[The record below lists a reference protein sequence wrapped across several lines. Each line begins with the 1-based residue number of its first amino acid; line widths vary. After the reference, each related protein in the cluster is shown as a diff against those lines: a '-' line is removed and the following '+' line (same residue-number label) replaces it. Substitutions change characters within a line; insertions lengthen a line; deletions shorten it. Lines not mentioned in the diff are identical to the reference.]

1 MDDRFIALHDFYSM
15 FVHGVFKL
23 LFSNKFLSD
32 QWLPYVSIN
41 IDIPAQLRGKRK
53 FPCCLLCD
61 SAQAFCNVFF
71 NQSNNSAFLSKL
83 NNIAPNTQCSLDF
96 VKFIVNICEQTTNFF
111 SLTRCFLDFFFFF
124 PEVMLEIG
132 GVAYTQ
138 VRLIHKSLRY
148 YTLCDPPEKLHDPM
162 PKKIN
167 WNTHCHCAS

>member
-61 SAQAFCNVFF
+61 SALAFCNVSF
-71 NQSNNSAFLSKL
+71 NQSNKSAFLSKL

-124 PEVMLEIG
+124 FPKSCLKLEVW
-132 GVAYTQ
+132 
-138 VRLIHKSLRY
+138 LIHKCGLYTSLY
-148 YTLCDPPEKLHDPM
+148 GTILCVTPLKNCMIPCQ
-162 PKKIN
+162 KK
-167 WNTHCHCAS
+167 